1 MKRNGY
7 QMKQKGFY
15 NSENEDE
22 LLEIVDK
29 MTRVSQQIINGIR
42 ETKDKKSFEGDLKK

>member
-15 NSENEDE
+15 NSENEEE
-22 LLEIVDK
+22 LLEFVSK
-29 MTRVSQQIINGIR
+29 MNYVSQQIIDGIR
-42 ETKDKKSFEGDLKK
+42 DTKEKKSFEGDLKR